1 MRGGRL
7 VEAADV
13 AAIVSKWTGIPQ
25 GALTEE
31 QSRSLLAL
39 EKSLGLR
46 VVGQDAAISS
56 VAQAIRRGRA
66 GLKDPRKPVGGFLFI
81 GPSGV
86 GKTELA
92 RALANALFGTDD
104 ALVRLDLSEFTEAH
118 TISRLLGAP
127 PGYAGHDEPGQLT
140 EPIRRRPYS
149 VVLFDEIEKAH
160 PDVAAIL
167 LQILDDGRVTDAKGR
182 AIDFRHAIIV
192 LTSNLDRED
201 LVGALRGELLD
212 RIDEVIVFD
221 ELGLPEI
228 ERIVALQIALL
239 AERLG
244 AHTMQLE
251 LTERARVF
259 L

>member
-1 MRGGRL
+1 
-7 VEAADV
+7 
-13 AAIVSKWTGIPQ
+13 
-25 GALTEE
+25 
-31 QSRSLLAL
+31 
-39 EKSLGLR
+39 
-46 VVGQDAAISS
+46 
-56 VAQAIRRGRA
+56 
-66 GLKDPRKPVGGFLFI
+66 
-81 GPSGV
+81 
-86 GKTELA
+86 
-92 RALANALFGTDD
+92 
-104 ALVRLDLSEFTEAH
+104 
-118 TISRLLGAP
+118 
-127 PGYAGHDEPGQLT
+127 LT

-182 AIDFRHAIIV
+182 AIDFRHAIVV

-201 LVGALRGELLD
+201 LVGTLRGELLD

-251 LTERARVF
+251 LTERARAF
-259 L
+259 LATDSMSAGDGARNVARSISRYVATPLSGAILRGEIRSGQTAQVAFDGKEITVNAA